1 MGDGEEGAKHVQLN
15 AQWKDNC
22 HTAPCIKVSYEPGS
36 RGWAGVYWQ
45 YPDGNWGKVPG
56 REVKG
61 AKTVEFWARGEKGGE
76 VVSFKV
82 GGINQLKYK
91 DSLDISMDPVV
102 LTTEWKQF
110 EIDLG
115 GADTSSVIGAFAWIA
130 SKDGNPGGLT
140 FYLDDIRFK

>member
-1 MGDGEEGAKHVQLN
+1 
-15 AQWKDNC
+15 
-22 HTAPCIKVSYEPGS
+22 
-36 RGWAGVYWQ
+36 
-45 YPDGNWGKVPG
+45 
-56 REVKG
+56 
-61 AKTVEFWARGEKGGE
+61 
-76 VVSFKV
+76 
-82 GGINQLKYK
+82 
-91 DSLDISMDPVV
+91 MDPVV

>member
-1 MGDGEEGAKHVQLN
+1 
-15 AQWKDNC
+15 
-22 HTAPCIKVSYEPGS
+22 
-36 RGWAGVYWQ
+36 VYWQ